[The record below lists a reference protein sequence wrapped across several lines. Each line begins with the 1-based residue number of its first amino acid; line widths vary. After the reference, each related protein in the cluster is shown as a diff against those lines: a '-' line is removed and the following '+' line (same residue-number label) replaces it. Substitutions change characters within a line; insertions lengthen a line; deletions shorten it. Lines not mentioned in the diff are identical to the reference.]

1 VGVETRAFVSSSAQP
16 SSCYLSSCLRLPD
29 APGDDRRNDAHPPG
43 LETLGQA
50 VAGVLGRELQC
61 ASRHQPT
68 GTFSTSCGRATKPPL
83 HALSAI
89 SSGSR
94 TGTLWSVVEVR
105 LLSPRPDPS
114 STRFVRGFGPLTPP
128 AGPASCTDRPQCP
141 AMDTF
146 RRGRGCAGPARGGPG
161 LRWRQRRDRR
171 QRPGPSPPGRLIDGR
186 PAVRRMA
193 APTQLGADRSNT
205 APTAGS
211 ASGSNSPARGR
222 GGYSSV
228 WAMPSGSGRR
238 GERIHTAC
246 AVVATPA
253 LHRAAPRAANRAS

>member
-141 AMDTF
+141 AGHIQARAWLRGTGP
-146 RRGRGCAGPARGGPG
+146 RRAWSQVAATARQTATSRSFAARPT
-161 LRWRQRRDRR
+161 DRR
-171 QRPGPSPPGRLIDGR
+171 PTGSPANG
-186 PAVRRMA
+186 
-193 APTQLGADRSNT
+193 GAD
-205 APTAGS
+205 PTGS
-211 ASGSNSPARGR
+211 
-222 GGYSSV
+222 
-228 WAMPSGSGRR
+228 
-238 GERIHTAC
+238 
-246 AVVATPA
+246 
-253 LHRAAPRAANRAS
+253 